1 MKTSSKVSSLIL
13 VILSAVFIFGFSAA
27 FFILPDKE
35 MSENENR
42 VLASAPEISFDSL
55 ISGKLTEDIKNYFS
69 DQFPLRG
76 FFINVKGISELML
89 GKHENNGIFY
99 DFKQGY
105 MIDRLNADF
114 DTINGNLS
122 SLAQL
127 NSALQSKKVTVAI
140 APRKLDALS
149 HLLPSSIADASAVS
163 PSDIDEICREN
174 SLESVDLYSPLTN
187 AAESGDYVYYRTD
200 HHITTE
206 GAYLI
211 YLALAEKWGFE
222 PYPREYFNK
231 ETVADDFYGT
241 TWSASATS
249 GISPD
254 EIILWRSAD
263 DEAYTVHIID
273 NGTELSGF
281 YDLSYLSK
289 KDKYSVFLSGTNA
302 GVMITKNT
310 DEARPKLLILNDSF
324 ANSVVPFLALH
335 FDIEMSDPRF
345 LRSGL
350 YEKLENGD
358 YDELLLLMNLDTLSS
373 SNLLATVSV
382 GIPEK

>member
-1 MKTSSKVSSLIL
+1 MKTSTKVSSLIL

-42 VLASAPEISFDSL
+42 VLSSTPEFSFDSL
-55 ISGKLTEDIKNYFS
+55 VSGKLTEEIKDYFS

-76 FFINVKGISELML
+76 FFINVKGLSELML

-99 DFKQGY
+99 DFEQGY

-114 DTINGNLS
+114 DTVNANLS
-122 SLAQL
+122 SLAEL
-127 NSALQSKKVTVAI
+127 NSALSNKKITVAI

-149 HLLPSSIADASAVS
+149 HLLPSSVSAASGVS
-163 PSDIDEICREN
+163 PSQIDEICRKH
-174 SLESVDLYSPLTN
+174 SLESVDLYSPLT
-187 AAESGDYVYYRTD
+187 AASESGDYIYYRTD
-200 HHITTE
+200 HHITTD

-222 PYPREYFNK
+222 PYPRDYFTK
-231 ETVADDFYGT
+231 ETVTNDFYGT
-241 TWSASATS
+241 TWSASATA

-254 EIILWRSAD
+254 EIILWRSTD

-273 NGTELSGF
+273 NGSEISGF

-289 KDKYSVFLSGTNA
+289 KDKYSLFLSGTNA
-302 GVMITKNT
+302 GVTITKNT

-335 FDIEMSDPRF
+335 FDIEMTDPRF

-350 YEKLENGD
+350 YDKLENGD

-373 SNLLATVSV
+373 SDLLATVSV
-382 GIPEK
+382 GIPK

>member
-1 MKTSSKVSSLIL
+1 MKTSTKVSSLII

-42 VLASAPEISFDSL
+42 VLTSAPEFSFDSL
-55 ISGKLTEDIKNYFS
+55 VSGKLTEEIKDYFS

-76 FFINVKGISELML
+76 FFINVKGLSELML

-99 DFKQGY
+99 DFEQGY

-114 DTINGNLS
+114 DMVNANLS
-122 SLAQL
+122 SLSEL
-127 NSALQSKKVTVAI
+127 NSALSNKKITVAI

-149 HLLPSSIADASAVS
+149 HLLPSSVSAASVVS
-163 PSDIDEICREN
+163 PAQIDEICRKH
-174 SLESVDLYSPLTN
+174 SLESVDLYSPLT
-187 AAESGDYVYYRTD
+187 AASESGDYIYYRTD
-200 HHITTE
+200 HHITTD

-222 PYPREYFNK
+222 PYPRDYFTK
-231 ETVADDFYGT
+231 ETVTDDFYGT
-241 TWSASATS
+241 TWSASATA

-254 EIILWRSAD
+254 EIILWRSTD

-273 NGTELSGF
+273 NGSEISGF

-289 KDKYSVFLSGTNA
+289 KDKYSLFLSGTNA
-302 GVMITKNT
+302 GVTITKNT

-335 FDIEMSDPRF
+335 FDIEMTDPRF

-350 YEKLENGD
+350 YDKLENGG

-373 SNLLATVSV
+373 SDLLATVSV
-382 GIPEK
+382 GIPK

>member
-1 MKTSSKVSSLIL
+1 MKTNSKVSSLIL

-42 VLASAPEISFDSL
+42 VLASAPEFSFNSL
-55 ISGKLTEDIKNYFS
+55 VSGKLTDDIKNYFS

-89 GKHENNGIFY
+89 GKHENNGIYY

-105 MIDRLNADF
+105 MIDRLDADF
-114 DTINGNLS
+114 DTINDNLS

-127 NSALQSKKVTVAI
+127 NSALSGKKITVAI

-149 HLLPSSIADASAVS
+149 HLLPSSIAGTSAVS
-163 PSDIDEICREN
+163 PSEIDEICRDH
-174 SLESVDLYSPLTN
+174 SLESVDIYSPLIN
-187 AAESGDYVYYRTD
+187 ASESGDYVYYRTD

-211 YLALAEKWGFE
+211 YLALAEQLGFE
-222 PYPREYFNK
+222 PYPREYFTQ
-231 ETVADDFYGT
+231 ETVSNSFYGT

-249 GISPD
+249 GVSPD
-254 EIILWRSAD
+254 EIILWRSKD

-281 YDLSYLSK
+281 YDLSYLSE
-289 KDKYSVFLSGTNA
+289 KDKYSLFLSGTNA
-302 GVMITKNT
+302 NVTITKNT
-310 DEARPKLLILNDSF
+310 DEERPKLLILNDSF

-345 LRSGL
+345 LRSGI
-350 YEKLENGD
+350 YDKIENGD

-373 SNLLATVSV
+373 SDLLSIVSV
-382 GIPEK
+382 GIPKN